1 MLLNNSRIFC
11 VVLALLVCACDTPR
25 DERQAFGPMTC
36 TFYPDGAW
44 QLDVTQAFAGYDGL
58 AQELVITNDIGG
70 NHTLIEFTRHNGHS
84 SHIDRHFGIVGA
96 TRVMRLY
103 PASVSGAGTQAPL
116 VLASNLDASILS
128 PNPCTFLNPPDG
140 VTGQVTAMGAVYEW
154 RIEATPAGVTVTTP
168 DGVKFFPR

>member
-11 VVLALLVCACDTPR
+11 VALALLVCACDTPR
-25 DERQAFGPMTC
+25 EEHKAIESMTC
-36 TFYPDGAW
+36 TFYGDAW

-70 NHTLIEFTRHNGHS
+70 NHTLIEFTRHNGHA
-84 SHIDRHFGIVGA
+84 SHIDRHFGIMGA
-96 TRVMRLY
+96 ARVMRLY

-116 VLASNLDASILS
+116 VLTSNLDASIVS
-128 PNPCTFLNPPDG
+128 PNPCTLLDPPDG
-140 VTGQVTAMGAVYEW
+140 VMGQVTAMGAVYEW
-154 RIEATPAGVTVTTP
+154 RIDATPAGVTVTTP